1 MATISTAIELY
12 DSFTAP
18 MMNVIN
24 AVSAGVSAMERLQAT
39 MSEPVTMSV
48 ADTVTDQINQAMT
61 AINAA
66 REAMSEP
73 LTPETTT
80 ATWNNPTMPVFTD
93 SGVER
98 FNQEVQNAN
107 TLLEQLGNTQA
118 EIVSRTSRMNFLPSN
133 MINDMNTMQSRI
145 QGIQERIQQIENNPL
160 NLGTDQANAELE
172 GLRSQ
177 LNQAVQ
183 AQEEMNRAIQQMD
196 IETANDAYIRLSNT
210 VSNTERYIRDNVDEQ
225 GRFNQEINE
234 GVVNAD
240 NLMNTIKG
248 AVAAY
253 ATVQTVGK
261 ALDLSDTLT
270 STTARLNLMN
280 DGLQTTQDLQ
290 NMIYLSAERARGSYQ
305 ATANAVSKLGLMA
318 GDAFGSSEEIV
329 AFMEQINKQFTIA
342 GTEAAGIDAAML
354 QLTQAMGSGVLRGE
368 EYNSILEQAPNIIQA
383 IADYME
389 VPKGQ
394 LKDMAADGA
403 ITADIVKAAMF
414 AAADE
419 TNEKFASMPKTFSQI
434 WTSFQNTALMAFQ
447 PVLNRLNEI
456 ANSDAF
462 QQFVNNAI
470 EGLSFVA
477 GIALEIFDLLVSVAG
492 AVADNWSWL
501 SPIIYGVAAA
511 LAVYYGYLLV
521 TKAIE
526 AISTGVKIA
535 LAVASYAHAAATG
548 AEASATAA
556 ATAAQ
561 YGLNTALLACP
572 IVWIIVLII
581 ALIALFYAAVAAVNK
596 FAGTSVSATGIIC
609 GVFAVAGAF
618 IGNLFVT
625 LINFVIDIFVV
636 LWNFIAAFA
645 NFFANVF
652 NDPVAAIAR
661 LFFDLVDTILSLL
674 QSLAS
679 AIDTIFGSNL
689 AGAVSGWRDSLGGW
703 VDSTFGK
710 GTEVMAKVN
719 ASDYHL
725 DRFEYSGAWDAGYS
739 FGEGIEDTIS
749 NFDPSSLFNTNIPSA
764 SDYADLSNYTGS
776 IGDGVGDIADNTGSI
791 KDSLDIT
798 EEELKYMRDIAE
810 QEAINR
816 FTTAEITIDQSGMQN
831 TIKSGMDLD
840 GVFSALEDG
849 LNEAIETMTEGVH
862 I

>member
-1 MATISTAIELY
+1 
-12 DSFTAP
+12 
-18 MMNVIN
+18 MNVIN
-24 AVSAGVSAMERLQAT
+24 AVSAGVSAMESLQAT

-133 MINDMNTMQSRI
+133 MINDMNTIQSRI

-234 GVVNAD
+234 GVANAD
-240 NLMNTIKG
+240 NLMNAIKG

-261 ALDLSDTLT
+261 VLDLSDTMVQT
-270 STTARLNLMN
+270 NARLNLIVD
-280 DGLQTTQDLQ
+280 DGGSVEELQ
-290 NMIYLSAERARGSYQ
+290 NKIYASAQNARGSYL
-305 ATANAVSKLGLMA
+305 ATADAVAKLGMQA
-318 GDAFGSSEEIV
+318 ANAFNSNDELI
-329 AFMEQINKQFTIA
+329 AFTELLNKQFVNA
-342 GTEAAGIDAAML
+342 GTAAQGVDSVML
-354 QLTQAMGSGVLRGE
+354 QLTQSMAAGKMQGE
-368 EYNSILEQAPNIIQA
+368 EFNAVMQNASLIVQDIQRYFEEVQGIDASNIKELA
-383 IADYME
+383 SE
-389 VPKGQ
+389 GK
-394 LKDMAADGA
+394 
-403 ITADIVKAAMF
+403 ITADVIKNAMF
-414 AAADE
+414 YAADE
-419 TNEKFASMPKTFSQI
+419 TNAKFESMPMTFGQV
-434 WTSFQNTALMAFQ
+434 WQSFQNTALMAFQ
-447 PVLNRLNEI
+447 PVLQKMNEL
-456 ANSDAF
+456 ANSEAF
-462 QQFVNNAI
+462 NAMVENGI
-470 EGLSFVA
+470 SAVATLAGLVLNVFDMMAQAGSFVS
-477 GIALEIFDLLVSVAG
+477 E
-492 AVADNWSWL
+492 NWSII

-511 LAVYYGYLLV
+511 LAVYYSYLLV

-526 AISTGVKIA
+526 VISAGVKIA

-572 IVWIIVLII
+572 ITWIIVLII

-596 FAGTSVSATGIIC
+596 FAGTSASATGIIC
-609 GVFAVAGAF
+609 GVFAMAGAF

-725 DRFEYSGAWDAGYS
+725 ERFEYSGAWDAGYS